1 MLLNRRVLNM
11 DRYNIVFRHNGYNHK
26 IGDNGVYEFTF
37 DKAMEICYYYRN
49 IGVNLFILKLN
60 N

>member
-1 MLLNRRVLNM
+1 M
-11 DRYNIVFRHNGYNHK
+11 DRYNIVFRHNSYNCK

-49 IGVNLFILKLN
+49 IGVNLFILKIN
-60 N
+60 K